1 MTPIDPVRILVAVV
15 LVASAA
21 CATPQA
27 GHIRFHNQPP
37 VTEVNDRRD
46 VPKIPEE
53 RKRYKNITNFDVVF
67 HKRLTR
73 WMEMRPV
80 TRARDV
86 NSIDEAPN
94 STWFTNRIGERDMSA
109 DDIRRGP
116 NVTGT
121 PEAHLPFVVKSS
133 KGAGMALGIV
143 VEDQRGKKYILK
155 FDLKQFPE
163 IESGA
168 DAVSHRLLWASGYHV
183 PENYVVKFRRE
194 DLVLS
199 KKSKIVDSRGRK
211 EPMTEAFLDQMLSL
225 VHTDKDGM
233 IRGLASQFLEGIPV
247 GGHSRDGVRD
257 DDPNDRI
264 PHQQRRVL
272 RGAYVLFSWLDLTD
286 MKEDQTL
293 DMYVEDPADPKVHY
307 LMHHMVDFGKS
318 LGAQAHTSRNRALG
332 RAHVLDP
339 RDISISLLTLGLWR
353 RPWEDRKWTQGIT
366 GVGVFESETFH
377 PGEWKANTPNYFPFL
392 DVDRF
397 DGFWGAKI
405 MMRFT
410 PEHIRAAAEQ
420 GRYSDPRAVE
430 YITRVLLERQRK
442 AAAHWFSEVAP
453 LDRFAVQA
461 TDRGDQ
467 LCFDDLG
474 IRHGLAGKSASETI
488 YRYRAFDVKG
498 RRLAWAHE
506 KASGLDGGRTCAI
519 RLPVA
524 PDADG
529 YTIVRIETSR
539 QGQQLPAVFVH
550 VARDPATR
558 ALRVIGLRRH

>member
-1 MTPIDPVRILVAVV
+1 MTPFDPVRILVAVAV
-15 LVASAA
+15 VATAA
-21 CATPQA
+21 CAAPQA

-46 VPKIPEE
+46 VPKMPEE
-53 RKRYKNITNFDVVF
+53 RMHYRGITRFDVVF

-73 WMEMRPV
+73 WMEMRKV
-80 TRARDV
+80 TRALDV
-86 NSIDEAPN
+86 NAIDEAPN
-94 STWFTNRIGERDMSA
+94 STWFTNRIGERDISVEEL
-109 DDIRRGP
+109 RRGP

-168 DAVSHRLLWASGYHV
+168 DAVSHRLVWAAGYHV
-183 PENYVVKFRRE
+183 PENYLVKIRRE
-194 DLVLS
+194 DVVLS
-199 KKSKIVDSRGRK
+199 KKSVVKDSRGRK
-211 EPMTEAFLDQMLSL
+211 TPMTQEFLDQLLSL
-225 VHTDKDGM
+225 AHTDKDGL
-233 IRGLASQFLEGIPV
+233 IRATASLYLEGIPV
-247 GGHSRDGVRD
+247 GGHARDGVRD

-286 MKEDQTL
+286 MKEDQSL

-307 LMHHMVDFGKS
+307 LTHHFVDFGKS

-332 RAHVLDP
+332 RAHLLDP
-339 RDISISLLTLGLWR
+339 HDISISLLTLGLWR
-353 RPWEDRKWTQGIT
+353 RPWEGRTWPQDIT

-410 PEHIRAAAEQ
+410 PEHIRAAVEQ

-430 YITRVLLERQRK
+430 HITRTLLERQRK
-442 AAAHWFSEVAP
+442 AAAYWFANVAP
-453 LDRFAVQA
+453 LDRFAVESS
-461 TDRGDQ
+461 GSVVQ
-467 LCFDDLG
+467 LCFDDLA
-474 IRHGLAGKSASETI
+474 IRHQLAGKSPTETI
-488 YRYRAFDVKG
+488 YRFRAFDVKG
-498 RRLAWAHE
+498 RRLAWTTD
-506 KASGLDGGRTCAI
+506 KAAGAAGGYTCAI

-529 YTIVRIETSR
+529 YTIIRIETSR
-539 QGQQLPAVFVH
+539 RGRQLPAVFVH

-558 ALRVIGLRRH
+558 VLRVIGLRRE